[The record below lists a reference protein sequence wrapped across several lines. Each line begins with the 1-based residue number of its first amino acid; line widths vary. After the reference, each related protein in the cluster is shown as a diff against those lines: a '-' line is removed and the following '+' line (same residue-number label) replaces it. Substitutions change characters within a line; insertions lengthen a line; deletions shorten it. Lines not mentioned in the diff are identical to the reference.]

1 MLSREEIKTILSRWY
16 ISWNEHNLDSVME
29 LFHDE
34 ALFENWTGTMVK
46 GKEAIR
52 RAWGPWFKIHGEFR
66 FKEEDTFIDEI
77 EQKVLYRWQLKW
89 PSIEKGYTGML
100 ETRRGV
106 DILNFRNGKIIRKLT
121 YSKTT
126 IEIGEKKIRL
136 AAEMPSSLKS

>member
-1 MLSREEIKTILSRWY
+1 MLSREEIKNILTRWY
-16 ISWNEHNLDSVME
+16 RSWNEHNLGGVME

-34 ALFENWTGTMVK
+34 ALFEHWTGATVK

-52 RAWGPWFKIHGEFR
+52 RLWGPWFKSHGGFR
-66 FKEEDTFIDEI
+66 FKEEETFIDEI

-89 PSIEKGYTGML
+89 PSIEQGYMGKP

-106 DILNFRNGKIIRKLT
+106 DILCFRSGKIIQKLT

-126 IEIGEKKIRL
+126 IVIDGEKVRFAKEVL
-136 AAEMPSSLKS
+136 